1 MRTINIAMTVTVT
14 LCVGCV
20 YWFSLFSQKRLPNLV
35 TVIVN
40 RGSHVILINGGV
52 ILVLVHNVQRSEILV
67 KLAELIDMRRQ
78 QIVFF
83 NKKDLN
89 ESDKLSSSL
98 KSRLKITDSKL
109 DSLISG
115 MKLVAISEL
124 HFTLSIIIIIL

>member
-1 MRTINIAMTVTVT
+1 
-14 LCVGCV
+14 
-20 YWFSLFSQKRLPNLV
+20 
-35 TVIVN
+35 
-40 RGSHVILINGGV
+40 
-52 ILVLVHNVQRSEILV
+52 
-67 KLAELIDMRRQ
+67 MRRQ

-124 HFTLSIIIIIL
+124 HFTLSIIIDHSVIIHIYVLQA